1 MRREELSPAVAVSTT
16 MLFVAALLVAVVV
29 PAVNYYSLLLL
40 FLTRPV
46 ITLWERRSA
55 PTPAA

>member
-1 MRREELSPAVAVSTT
+1 
-16 MLFVAALLVAVVV
+16 LFVAALLVAVVV

-46 ITLWERRSA
+46 ITLWQRRRATASA
-55 PTPAA
+55 T